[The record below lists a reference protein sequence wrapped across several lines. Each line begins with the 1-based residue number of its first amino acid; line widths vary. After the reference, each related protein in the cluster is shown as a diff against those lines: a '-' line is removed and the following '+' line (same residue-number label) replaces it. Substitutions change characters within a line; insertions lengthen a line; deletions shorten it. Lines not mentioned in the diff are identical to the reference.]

1 LKPGV
6 TQMIV
11 HCGYD
16 DAELQAI
23 TGSHFLRGDDTRIFM
38 DTEVKKQIEEIGIEI
53 ITWTQLRERAARG
66 Q

>member
-1 LKPGV
+1 
-6 TQMIV
+6 MII

-38 DTEVKKQIEEIGIEI
+38 DAEVKKQIDEMGIEI
-53 ITWTQLRERAARG
+53 VTWTQLRARATRP
-66 Q
+66 